1 MKPHAVADMPSSA
14 RVRPWDLY
22 DLDMLERIQRR
33 VLWLSTYIVHYANFV
48 RPNPDGLKVGGHE
61 ASSASVVTLLTA
73 LYFYFLR
80 SGDRVSIKPHASP
93 VFHAIQFLRGAL
105 PQEKLKAFRQ
115 YGGLQ
120 AYPSR
125 TKDPDQ
131 VDFSTGSVG
140 LGAVAPLFGAL
151 VRDYLGDHADG
162 AARPA
167 APPSDGLSPG
177 WHIALVGDA
186 ELDEGNIWEALG
198 EAYTQRMSRVLWIV
212 DLNRQSLDRVVPDG
226 RAQQLREMFAANG
239 WHSIDLKY
247 GHQLENVFRKPY
259 GLKLRAR
266 IDEMS
271 NEEYQS
277 LLLQDGITIRDRFVQ
292 YNGKKDAAMAELLAS
307 YEPDEVKALL
317 ANLGGHDLERV
328 LEAFAEAFAI
338 ETQPIVIF
346 AYTIKGWNLPL
357 AGNPANHARL
367 LKPGE
372 IDSVRQRLGVAEGE
386 EFAAFPPDSEEA
398 RYITAL
404 LEEGG
409 GPAEEAQR
417 SASIKKDAGPA
428 IEIPAGLGG
437 TYRGVL
443 STQAILGRIFLAL
456 SRQPEIASHLVTI
469 SPDVAMSTN
478 LGGWI
483 HKVGVY
489 SRRQM
494 KNYFGESDIS
504 LLIDWRENPTGK
516 HIELGI
522 SENNLFLALGAFGLA
537 DELYGQSLLP
547 IGTVYDP
554 FVCRALDAFI
564 YAAYSQAKF
573 IVIGTPSGI
582 SLSPEGGAHQ
592 SLITPGIGVQLPGV
606 TYYEPA
612 YALELE
618 WILLAALAAL
628 QDRDNGKS
636 AYLRLSTKP
645 LDQAVFNMAL
655 EREGE
660 EDLRQ
665 QVLQGGYRL
674 LDWQSEEDY
683 QPGVNVVHVFV
694 TGAMLPEAVEA
705 AQQLRQ
711 QGVFAN
717 VFNVTSADV
726 LFHDYLAT
734 QQHSMQGRRQESWV
748 ESLVPAD
755 ERSAPVVT
763 LHDAHPH
770 TLAFIGGALA
780 TRMVCLGVTEFGQ
793 SGSQAELYRR
803 YGIAPE
809 NIVEA
814 AGWLV
819 EEKE

>member
-1 MKPHAVADMPSSA
+1 MKPHAVADTQPSA
-14 RVRPWDLY
+14 RVRRWDLY

-73 LYFYFLR
+73 LYFYFVR
-80 SGDRVSIKPHASP
+80 PGDRVSIKPHASP
-93 VFHAIQFLRGAL
+93 VFHAIQFLRGLL

-162 AARPA
+162 AAREA
-167 APPSDGLSPG
+167 APPPDGLSAG

-239 WHSIDLKY
+239 WHIIDLKY
-247 GHQLENVFRKPY
+247 GQRLENVFRQPY

-277 LLLQDGITIRDRFVQ
+277 LLLQDGLTIRDRFVQ
-292 YNGKKDAAMAELLAS
+292 HNGKKDAAMAELLAG
-307 YEPDEVKALL
+307 YEPAEVKELL
-317 ANLGGHDLERV
+317 ANLGGHDLGRV
-328 LEAFAEAFAI
+328 LEAFAAAFAI

-372 IDSVRQRLGVAEGE
+372 IDSVRRRLGVAEGE

-398 RYITAL
+398 RYITAR
-404 LEEGG
+404 LEEGEETRRSA
-409 GPAEEAQR
+409 PAE
-417 SASIKKDAGPA
+417 KGVTPA

-437 TYRGVL
+437 TYHGVL

-456 SRQPEIASHLVTI
+456 SRQPEIARYLVTI

-494 KNYFGESDIS
+494 RNYFGESDIS

-618 WILLAALAAL
+618 WILLAALAEL
-628 QDRDNGKS
+628 QDRETGTS

-645 LDQAVFNMAL
+645 LDQAVFNMVL

-674 LDWQSEEDY
+674 LDWQSEEAY
-683 QPGVNVVHVFV
+683 QPGLNVVHVFV

-705 AQQLRQ
+705 AQLLRQ
-711 QGVFAN
+711 HGVFAN

-726 LFHDYLAT
+726 LFHDYLET
-734 QQHSMQGRRQESWV
+734 QQHNMQGRRQASWV
-748 ESLVPAD
+748 EALVPPD
-755 ERSAPVVT
+755 ERSAPIVT

-770 TLAFIGGALA
+770 TLSFIGGALA

-809 NIVEA
+809 NIVA
-814 AGWLV
+814 AARWIVGQAD
-819 EEKE
+819 

>member
-1 MKPHAVADMPSSA
+1 MKPHAVADTQPSA
-14 RVRPWDLY
+14 RVRRWDLY

-73 LYFYFLR
+73 LYFYFVR
-80 SGDRVSIKPHASP
+80 PGDRVSIKPHASP
-93 VFHAIQFLRGAL
+93 VFHAIQFLRGLL

-162 AARPA
+162 AAQQA
-167 APPSDGLSPG
+167 APPPDGLSAG

-239 WHSIDLKY
+239 WHIIDLKY
-247 GHQLENVFRKPY
+247 GQRLENVFRQPY

-277 LLLQDGITIRDRFVQ
+277 LLLQDGLTIRDRFVQ
-292 YNGKKDAAMAELLAS
+292 HNGKKDAAMAELLAG
-307 YEPDEVKALL
+307 YEPAEVKELL
-317 ANLGGHDLERV
+317 ANLGGHDLGRV
-328 LEAFAEAFAI
+328 LEAFAAAFAI

-372 IDSVRQRLGVAEGE
+372 IDSVRRRLGVAEGE

-398 RYITAL
+398 RYITAR
-404 LEEGG
+404 LEEGEEARRSA
-409 GPAEEAQR
+409 PAE
-417 SASIKKDAGPA
+417 KGVTPA

-437 TYRGVL
+437 TYHGVL

-456 SRQPEIASHLVTI
+456 SRQPEIARYLVTI

-494 KNYFGESDIS
+494 RNYFGESDIS

-618 WILLAALAAL
+618 WILLAALAEL
-628 QDRDNGKS
+628 QDRENGTS

-645 LDQAVFNMAL
+645 LDQAVFNMVL

-674 LDWQSEEDY
+674 LDWQSEEAY
-683 QPGVNVVHVFV
+683 QPGLNVVHVFV

-705 AQQLRQ
+705 AQLLRPH
-711 QGVFAN
+711 GVFAN

-726 LFHDYLAT
+726 LFHDYLET
-734 QQHSMQGRRQESWV
+734 QQHNMQGRRQASWV
-748 ESLVPAD
+748 EALVPPE
-755 ERSAPVVT
+755 ERSAPIVT

-770 TLAFIGGALA
+770 TLSFIGGALA

-809 NIVEA
+809 NIVA
-814 AGWLV
+814 AARWIVGQAD
-819 EEKE
+819 

>member
-1 MKPHAVADMPSSA
+1 MKPHAVAETQPPA
-14 RVRPWDLY
+14 RVRRWDLY

-48 RPNPDGLKVGGHE
+48 RPNPDGIKVGGHE

-80 SGDRVSIKPHASP
+80 PGDRVSIKPHASP
-93 VFHAIQFLRGAL
+93 VFHAIQFLRGVL
-105 PQEKLKAFRQ
+105 SQDKLKAFRQ

-140 LGAVAPLFGAL
+140 LGAVTPLFGAL
-151 VRDYLGDHADG
+151 VRDYLEDHADG
-162 AARPA
+162 ADGEAVSSEDGPA
-167 APPSDGLSPG
+167 AG

-239 WHSIDLKY
+239 WHIIDLKY

-292 YNGKKDAAMAELLAS
+292 SNGKKDAAMAELLAG
-307 YEPDEVKALL
+307 YEPDEVKELL

-372 IDSVRQRLGVAEGE
+372 VEAVRQRLGVAEGE
-386 EFAAFPPDSEEA
+386 EFAAFPSDSEEA
-398 RYITAL
+398 RYIAAR
-404 LEEGG
+404 LEE
-409 GPAEEAQR
+409 QQK
-417 SASIKKDAGPA
+417 SAVAGDGTDGSEGTA

-437 TYRGVL
+437 TYHGVL

-456 SRQPEIASHLVTI
+456 SRQPEIAPHLVTI

-564 YAAYSQAKF
+564 YAAYSQARF

-618 WILLAALAAL
+618 WILLAALAEL
-628 QDRDNGKS
+628 QDRDSGKS

-655 EREGE
+655 ERDGE

-674 LDWQSEEDY
+674 LDWQAEEAY
-683 QPGVNVVHVFV
+683 QPGLNVVHVFV
-694 TGAMLPEAVEA
+694 TGAMLPEALEA
-705 AQQLRQ
+705 AQQLEQ
-711 QGVFAN
+711 HGIFAN

-734 QQHSMQGRRQESWV
+734 RQQNMQGHRCESWM
-748 ESLVPAD
+748 EALVPVA

-780 TRMVCLGVTEFGQ
+780 TRMTCLGVTEFGQ
-793 SGSQAELYRR
+793 SGTQAELYRR

-814 AGWLV
+814 ARWLV
-819 EEKE
+819 GGGA